1 MPHPTTNYKL
11 QLKPRSARAS
21 DRSRQRQS
29 SAKGN
34 PFGAAV
40 PREEILQKRGVDVKL
55 VDSKYERKAAA
66 AHFTPIQEKE
76 LEEVRAELEKASVAL
91 REANEQELPE
101 EKYRVAEDAKRK
113 ELNALMEK
121 FAAANLESPPEELLT
136 EPRRYT
142 SSRRHSDQQHARSYG
157 RDDNHNKHQSGR
169 YNNYYDKEE
178 GAEGDPAFT
187 SFSSNRRRHRSEED
201 QHAA

>member
-1 MPHPTTNYKL
+1 
-11 QLKPRSARAS
+11 
-21 DRSRQRQS
+21 
-29 SAKGN
+29 
-34 PFGAAV
+34 
-40 PREEILQKRGVDVKL
+40 LQKRGVDVKV

-66 AHFTPIQEKE
+66 ARFTPIQEKE
-76 LEEVRAELEKASVAL
+76 IEEVRAELEKASVAL

-121 FAAANLESPPEELLT
+121 FAAANLESPPEELLK
-136 EPRRYT
+136 EPRHYT
-142 SSRRHSDQQHARSYG
+142 SGRRHSDQQHARSYG
-157 RDDNHNKHQSGR
+157 RDDNNKHQSGR
-169 YNNYYDKEE
+169 YNNYHNKEE

-187 SFSSNRRRHRSEED
+187 SFSSNRRRHRSEEE